1 MSLFMGIMTIFA
13 ASGYFVNDVLAI
25 LSAVGCALLF
35 LSLFFSHNISARLLS
50 LGEWGTAPL
59 VFGSFF
65 QFAMIVTGIARE
77 TESIGFLITLPTSV
91 ATGLFAISIL
101 LMVARWWR
109 KKNGF
114 ASISR

>member
-25 LSAVGCALLF
+25 LSAIGCALLF
-35 LSLFFSHNISARLLS
+35 LSLFFPHNISARLIS

-65 QFAMIVTGIARE
+65 QFSMIITGIARE
-77 TESIGFLITLPTSV
+77 TESIGFLITLPTGV

-101 LMVARWWR
+101 LMITRWWLKR
-109 KKNGF
+109 HR
-114 ASISR
+114 SVSMPQ